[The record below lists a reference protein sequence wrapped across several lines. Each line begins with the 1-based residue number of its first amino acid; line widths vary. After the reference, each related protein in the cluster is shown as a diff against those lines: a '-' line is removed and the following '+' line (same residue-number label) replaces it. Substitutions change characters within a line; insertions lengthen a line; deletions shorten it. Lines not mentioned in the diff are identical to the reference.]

1 MTNTSKSEIKYIA
14 NRLVE
19 LTRQKLFLEAQ
30 SELFSENALSIEPE
44 NSGRL
49 SMVGLKAMQTKE
61 KAFLEAIL
69 EWHRIEVS
77 APVISTN
84 YFSVKML
91 VEVTLKTGQ
100 SITVD
105 EIIVYEVRE
114 GKIVKEQFFY

>member
-1 MTNTSKSEIKYIA
+1 MTNTSKSEINYIA

-19 LTRQKLFLEAQ
+19 LTSQKLFLEAQ

-44 NSGRL
+44 NSGRQ

-77 APVISTN
+77 EPIISTH

-91 VEVTLKTGQ
+91 VEVTLNTGQ
-100 SITVD
+100 PL
-105 EIIVYEVRE
+105 
-114 GKIVKEQFFY
+114 K